1 MKTRRVMRDGVLE
14 LDLIEVFD
22 SLSQIP
28 LTYGEKELALKRI
41 TELGRQALSSH
52 ACTLIFVDLES
63 RTLTQA
69 ACSGFD
75 QNFEEHMGGKTIR
88 LGEPRDGA
96 SVSFDIIREGKLIEK
111 YDLQS
116 GGSGLANPRT
126 ARRYDLRAGLCCPL
140 KSNGRLVGYFNHF
153 SSKSEPFSDHERR
166 LLEIFAR
173 QAELVID
180 RFEHHQTRERSSR
193 VFKELSQSLLSVPEQ
208 EFLEQVPVKA
218 CELLCVPVCVV
229 WKLDATGRQLRIVA
243 TNGVDAEYQGTKLD
257 VNEPSLQHL
266 SSRGARSLLDVNE
279 PCPTHYAHPQMA
291 KKRGW
296 VSLLTAPMFG
306 DDNRLIGMLDVYT
319 HEKRYFKEWE
329 KEHFEAF
336 ANNAA
341 TSIQK
346 AELLR
351 QSEENL
357 NINLRLEKLNKIT
370 QEMTEAQS
378 VGELLQLTLRRG
390 LELVE
395 AERGWVSR
403 FDPTTGELNIVAHY
417 GGAPLTRPLRLGKGI
432 TGRALYEEVP
442 IKADDVRSPQWQG
455 VYEEFWPD
463 TSSELA
469 IPILVSSA
477 QIRVGRELTSGT
489 KPIGVLNVESTKPC
503 AFSTADIAT
512 LSSLARQAAITIDK
526 LEVDRKFADL
536 RHIEREIAGKRDW
549 DETIQI
555 VLRAITNT
563 LGYEYVNI
571 SLVDEEL
578 RRIRTR
584 YVVGVPRKEVEW
596 FKRMADH
603 ALDSD
608 DIQAHIVRS
617 KEVEVPGVEDLR
629 FDPKVYKRFG
639 HERLIR
645 VFLPM
650 IVASDNRVIGTVE
663 AGYKR
668 SFRKH
673 IYERD
678 VQILRGFMS
687 YAVRALEQ
695 SKRGLLPKIT
705 HEFTAPIVGIRNN
718 ASYLRQHFERIDPT
732 RGELKLDDILTD
744 CEILLQKVG
753 ELEHLLGRSVAPVLR
768 RDLTLVYRD
777 IIIKTVNQLK
787 PLVAERG
794 FDMSM
799 IKYQP
804 WDMQRIK
811 LYVDKA
817 KLNSVVYNL
826 LINSIKY
833 AEDKPEDFRINI
845 SGGAAGDGYVVRF
858 QDWGIGINKQ
868 YEERIFE
875 DGFRAPEAVSRF
887 VTGSGLGLTIARKA
901 MREMGGDLRLARNY
915 KPTEFDLFLPKNLKE
930 APGDPLHR

>member
-1 MKTRRVMRDGVLE
+1 MTDAVLE
-14 LDLIEVFD
+14 SDLIEVFD

-28 LTYGEKELALKRI
+28 LTYEVKELALKRI

-52 ACTLIFVDLES
+52 ACTLVFVDLDN

-75 QNFEEHMGGKTIR
+75 QKFEEYMSGKSLK
-88 LGEPRDGA
+88 LGEPHEGEFID
-96 SVSFDIIREGKLIEK
+96 FNLIRQGKLVEK
-111 YDLQS
+111 YDLPS
-116 GGSGLANPRT
+116 GFNGIANPDT
-126 ARRYDLRAGLCCPL
+126 ARRYGLYAGLCCPL
-140 KSNGRLVGYFNHF
+140 KSDGRVIGFFNHF
-153 SSKSEPFSDHERR
+153 SSNPEPFSDHERR

-173 QAELVID
+173 QAVLVLD
-180 RFEHHQTRERSSR
+180 RFEHHQARGRSSG
-193 VFKELSQSLLSVPEQ
+193 VFKELSQSLLSVPEH

-229 WKLDATGRQLRIVA
+229 WKLDAQRERLKIVA
-243 TNGVDAEYQGTKLD
+243 MHGVDQEYQGTAELD

-266 SSRGARSLLDVNE
+266 SSRGARSLLDVTAPN
-279 PCPTHYAHPQMA
+279 PGHYAHPEEA
-291 KKRGW
+291 KRRGW
-296 VSLLTAPMFG
+296 VSLLTAPMFD

-319 HEKRYFKEWE
+319 HAKRYFKEWE
-329 KEHFEAF
+329 KELFETF

-351 QSEENL
+351 RSEENL
-357 NINLRLEKLNKIT
+357 RLGRLNEIT

-378 VGELLQLTLRRG
+378 VSDLLELTLQRG
-390 LELVE
+390 LELVG
-395 AERGWVSR
+395 AACGWVSR
-403 FDPTTGELNIVAHY
+403 FNPTTGELNIVAHR
-417 GGAPLTRPLRLGKGI
+417 GDLSLTSPLTLGKGI
-432 TGRALYEEVP
+432 TGGALQLQVA
-442 IKADDVRSPQWQG
+442 IKADDVRAPQWQS

-463 TSSELA
+463 TRSELA
-469 IPILVSSA
+469 IPILVSNA
-477 QIRVGRELTSGT
+477 QIRVEREIMSGT
-489 KPIGVLNVESTKPC
+489 KPIGVLNVESAKPC
-503 AFSTADIAT
+503 AFSKADEDI
-512 LSSLARQAAITIDK
+512 LSSLARQAAVIIDK
-526 LEVDRKFADL
+526 LEVDKKFADL
-536 RHIEREIAGKRDW
+536 RKIEREIAGKRDW

-584 YVVGVPRKEVEW
+584 YVVGIPRKEVEG

-617 KEVEVPGVEDLR
+617 KEIEVPGVEDKR
-629 FDPKVYKRFG
+629 FDSKVYKRYG

-645 VFLPM
+645 VFIPM

-668 SFRKH
+668 SFRKY

-678 VQILRGFMS
+678 VQILRGFMN

-718 ASYLRQHFERIDPT
+718 ASYLRQHFEHIDPE

-753 ELEHLLGRSVAPVLR
+753 ELEHLLGRSAAPVSR
-768 RDLTLVYRD
+768 RDMTLVYRD

-794 FDMSM
+794 FDVSM

-833 AEDKPEDFRINI
+833 AEDDPEEFKINI
-845 SGGAAGDGYVVRF
+845 SGGASGDGYVIKF
-858 QDWGIGINKQ
+858 QDWGIGINKP

-901 MREMGGDLRLARNY
+901 MREMGGDLRLAKNH
-915 KPTEFDLFLPKNLKE
+915 KPTQFDLSLPKNLKE
-930 APGDPLHR
+930 VPYDPLHR